1 MAQSLT
7 RHLPLA
13 LLAAAILSM
22 AACHH
27 DEPNG
32 NRPGQGGSHVTPGD
46 TVPPN
51 DTTTHP
57 TDTITPP
64 PTDTTST
71 DTFTLTLSA
80 LRDYGYMGQTL
91 QFTAVTSS
99 ETTVTWASSNPLA
112 ATVDNQGLVSIANLS
127 GDGKTIITASACGVT
142 DSLSLQCLYW
152 AVAALTDGAWSA
164 APYRQLHHG
173 DTLSLTLVGSNAA
186 PIDDG
191 GFNAASCQWS
201 VTCRQADAGQL
212 FDSSEAPSQTNGWQA
227 RYVISPDAPTGV
239 TFTVMARF
247 GQAASALSCVV
258 MP

>member
-46 TVPPN
+46 TVSPN

-64 PTDTTST
+64 PNDTTSS

-80 LRDYGYMGQTL
+80 PRGYGYMGQTL
-91 QFTAVTSS
+91 QFTAFTSS

-127 GDGKTIITASACGVT
+127 GDGMTIITASACGVT

-164 APYRQLHHG
+164 AP
-173 DTLSLTLVGSNAA
+173 
-186 PIDDG
+186 IDDD

-212 FDSSEAPSQTNGWQA
+212 FTGSEAPSQANGWQA

>member
-1 MAQSLT
+1 MVPGL
-7 RHLPLA
+7 
-13 LLAAAILSM
+13 LLAAAGLLGLR
-22 AACHH
+22 HK
-27 DEPNG
+27 
-32 NRPGQGGSHVTPGD
+32 
-46 TVPPN
+46 
-51 DTTTHP
+51 
-57 TDTITPP
+57 TDV
-64 PTDTTST
+64 
-71 DTFTLTLSA
+71 F
-80 LRDYGYMGQTL
+80 
-91 QFTAVTSS
+91 
-99 ETTVTWASSNPLA
+99 
-112 ATVDNQGLVSIANLS
+112 
-127 GDGKTIITASACGVT
+127 
-142 DSLSLQCLYW
+142 
-152 AVAALTDGAWSA
+152 AALTDGAWSA

-212 FDSSEAPSQTNGWQA
+212 FDSSEAPSQANGWQA